1 MVEFVGLGFQ
11 PQTSAALQPEVPSYT
26 PPPVDPAVAREAHA
40 ATMLA
45 AAHYYVALGLQ
56 IVPLVIGQKKPAGGN
71 EWNVP
76 GVGPI
81 ATNDEIV
88 DSIWGSGQQYW
99 GCGVGLFCSFE
110 SNTLVLDIDVKNGAQ
125 GVKSLAEFQSRF
137 GPVPATMRNLSANGG
152 YHLIYRIPSEWKP
165 AMGRTARYSIN
176 GMEVLLNRRQA
187 VMAPTQ
193 LADGK
198 QYALDYFDEAARLPR
213 PVAYL
218 DPTLIDALLYGKHLE
233 NDAERTDK
241 WSHAHF
247 SYLDIDCDQRNS
259 MADQVIEALSVGITD
274 NFGRAIVDHDVSKMR
289 SAGPGTRYPML
300 KQLAM
305 HLCLAI
311 INDGAQIKLD
321 DAMNQLVEA
330 YRDAQLTTGEM
341 TELEAKNALDTVRW
355 AVTRP
360 LVIEGITQ
368 LNNFRKWA
376 SRGETSLLETSTEE
390 AIDAALSTQRAYRKR
405 IAALRDK
412 K

>member
-1 MVEFVGLGFQ
+1 MQ
-11 PQTSAALQPEVPSYT
+11 
-26 PPPVDPAVAREAHA
+26 
-40 ATMLA
+40 A
-45 AAHYYVALGLQ
+45 AASYYVTLGLQ
-56 IVPLVIGQKKPAGGN
+56 VVPLVVGQKKPAGGDG
-71 EWNVP
+71 WNVP

-81 ATNDEIV
+81 ATNSELV
-88 DSIWGSGQQYW
+88 DAIWGSGQRYW
-99 GCGVGLFCSFE
+99 SCGVGLYCSFE
-110 SNTLVLDIDVKNGAQ
+110 SKTITLDIDVKNGAQ

-137 GPVPATMRNLSANGG
+137 GPVPATMRNLSPSGG
-152 YHLIYRIPSEWKP
+152 YHLIYEIPDEWKP
-165 AMGRTARYSIN
+165 AMGRQARYAIN
-176 GMEVLLNRRQA
+176 GMDILLNRRQA

-198 QYALDYFDEAARLPR
+198 QYALDYYDEAARLAR
-213 PVAYL
+213 PVAQL
-218 DPTLIDALLYGKHLE
+218 DPELIDALLYGKHLE

-247 SYLDIDCDQRNS
+247 SYLDIDCDQRNT

-274 NFGRAIVDHDVSKMR
+274 NFGKAIVDTDVAKMR
-289 SAGPGTRYPML
+289 NAGPGTRYPML

-305 HLCLAI
+305 HICLAI

-321 DAMNQLVEA
+321 DAMNQLIDA

-368 LNNFRKWA
+368 LNNFRRWA
-376 SRGETSLLETSTEE
+376 SRGEQSLLDTPVEQ